1 MIRVIRT
8 DSTNADFRS
17 LIRQLD
23 LDLSNRYGEAQSFFD
38 QFNIVDHIR
47 NVVVA
52 YHNDIPAGCGAFK
65 PYSEKDVEIKR
76 MFVVPELRR
85 KGISSRILSEL
96 ELWASSLKFTGAI
109 LETGKGQHEAI
120 GVYTKRNYTVI
131 ENYGQYAGVELSICM
146 RKDFDP
152 LG

>member
-1 MIRVIRT
+1 
-8 DSTNADFRS
+8 
-17 LIRQLD
+17 
-23 LDLSNRYGEAQSFFD
+23 
-38 QFNIVDHIR
+38 
-47 NVVVA
+47 
-52 YHNDIPAGCGAFK
+52 
-65 PYSEKDVEIKR
+65 
-76 MFVVPELRR
+76 
-85 KGISSRILSEL
+85 
-96 ELWASSLKFTGAI
+96 LKFTGAI